1 MLFPRIEEEFITAM
15 QARLG
20 APESTVPGTA
30 TPATELPEGLITIDD
45 FRKVQLR
52 TARILEAERVPKSDK
67 LIRLIVDTGADQRQI
82 LAGIG
87 KVYEP
92 VQLVG
97 LTIVVVVNLKPAKL
111 MGLES
116 QGMLLAANS
125 DSGLALVTP
134 MSFAP
139 PGAEVR

>member
-1 MLFPRIEEEFITAM
+1 
-15 QARLG
+15 
-20 APESTVPGTA
+20 
-30 TPATELPEGLITIDD
+30 
-45 FRKVQLR
+45 
-52 TARILEAERVPKSDK
+52 
-67 LIRLIVDTGADQRQI
+67 
-82 LAGIG
+82 
-87 KVYEP
+87 
-92 VQLVG
+92 
-97 LTIVVVVNLKPAKL
+97 LKPAKL